1 MEVKTE
7 PKLRVKGVSGIWW
20 SSGNCRRREP
30 RREKQKRKEK
40 EDKRGDKGAITTEG
54 SPGMYLQARMDFKS
68 K

>member
-30 RREKQKRKEK
+30 RREKEKRKEK
-40 EDKRGDKGAITTEG
+40 EDKRGETRE
-54 SPGMYLQARMDFKS
+54 R
-68 K
+68 